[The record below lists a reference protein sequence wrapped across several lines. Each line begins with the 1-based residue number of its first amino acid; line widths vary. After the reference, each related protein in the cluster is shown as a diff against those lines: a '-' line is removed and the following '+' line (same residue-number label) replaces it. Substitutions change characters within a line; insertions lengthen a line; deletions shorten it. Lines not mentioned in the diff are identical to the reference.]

1 MDEDDLLGLLEKW
14 RELVE
19 KETYTA
25 LPAIIESFDS
35 ETNTAT
41 ILPGLKTKYDGET
54 NAEEMPRVQDVP
66 VVIAR
71 TGLGMALMP
80 IQEGDIGLAVFSSR
94 SISEFIAGAGN
105 PVYPEDS
112 RQFDLSDA
120 YFIPGGYP
128 TGKKWPLAIPS
139 DAIGQSLANG
149 AKLWF
154 GGDVNETLTLNLVKN
169 DIINIL
175 HTLISIVITID
186 ATPDPSG
193 ANAAK
198 LGELLAAVAKRQ
210 VT

>member
-128 TGKKWPLAIPS
+128 SGKKWPLAIPS
-139 DAIGQSLANG
+139 DAIGQSLANDT
-149 AKLWF
+149 KLWW
-154 GGDVNETLTLNLVKN
+154 GGDTSITLPLNSAKDDIVNIIYALVQ
-169 DIINIL
+169 
-175 HTLISIVITID
+175 IVTVID

-198 LGELLAAVAKRQ
+198 LAELLTALAKRK
-210 VT
+210 V